1 MNRNATQSP
10 LSGDIG
16 GIVANPAGRICRL
29 PKWLGLA
36 GALLAATAAAGCGQ
50 GSLTPLPELT
60 ELPIEMLNPQQK
72 QAAIKEMAEL
82 SVKHESQAI
91 DAIEKA
97 R

>member
-1 MNRNATQSP
+1 MTQTP
-10 LSGDIG
+10 CLGDIG
-16 GIVANPAGRICRL
+16 GIVAHILGKIRRSPRRL
-29 PKWLGLA
+29 ALA
-36 GALLAATAAAGCGQ
+36 GALLVATALGGCGQ

-60 ELPIEMLNPQQK
+60 ELPIEMLSPRQK
-72 QAAIKEMAEL
+72 QAAINEMAEL

>member
-1 MNRNATQSP
+1 LNRNATQSP
-10 LSGDIG
+10 CPGDIG
-16 GIVANPAGRICRL
+16 GIVVHLVGKICGSSRR
-29 PKWLGLA
+29 LGLVC
-36 GALLAATAAAGCGQ
+36 ALLTATAAAGCGQ

-60 ELPIEMLNPQQK
+60 ELPIEMLDPRQK

-82 SVKHESQAI
+82 SVKHERQAI

>member
-10 LSGDIG
+10 CPGASG
-16 GIVANPAGRICRL
+16 GIVAHLVGKIGCL
-29 PKWLGLA
+29 PKRLGLA

-50 GSLTPLPELT
+50 GSLTPLPELA
-60 ELPIEMLNPQQK
+60 ELPIETLDPRQK

-91 DAIEKA
+91 DVIEKT